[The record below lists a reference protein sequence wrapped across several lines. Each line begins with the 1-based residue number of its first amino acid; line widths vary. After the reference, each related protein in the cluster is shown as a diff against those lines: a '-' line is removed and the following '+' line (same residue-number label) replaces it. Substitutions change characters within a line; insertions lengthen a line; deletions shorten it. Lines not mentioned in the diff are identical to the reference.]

1 MFTRKQITACA
12 LGLSLLVIA
21 QLGLHSDAKAST
33 TSTTYYVS
41 KTGSNGDGR
50 SWATAW
56 NELDQINW
64 AAIQAGDTVLL
75 DGGSSQ
81 MVYTTAMTVGA
92 SGNSSAPITVK
103 LAPDAG
109 RNGQVVIFGG
119 RSTPLPYCDQPTYT
133 YDDAGANQFGIHME
147 NASYVT
153 IDGTKWSGIS
163 IYGNN
168 RSGVKLVSGSVND
181 TLRYMEIYDNGEA
194 VLHPQTNA
202 WRPDQPGINL
212 GGTGVVFD
220 HMLIHDNGQDGFQSG
235 GSGISNITLSN
246 SWIYNLRPHPSN
258 PSLSY
263 NFCMHSDGMQI
274 YNGGN
279 QSGVT
284 FSSDIL
290 GPGLM
295 QGTLLGQTPSMA
307 QVDNVTFNNV
317 LILDTTNA
325 NIMGYPTVQSLNWSV
340 NNVTSFHV
348 AYDPDGSSHSAIFLE
363 GSGHHVNNSIFY
375 GGTDYL
381 PNGVSTG
388 GNFQYNNT
396 GYNLGTVAD
405 PLFVNAPAY
414 NSQPTLQDLANGDY
428 ALQPGSPATGKGS
441 AITSVSVLIGQPPA
455 TATPQSSPTSTQPA
469 ATATYTATPI
479 ATNTGQPTSTST
491 YQPTSTSTQ
500 PAGTATRTATN
511 TNTPQATNTSPPGST
526 NTPTPTDTNTP
537 QSTSTATSQA
547 TGTSEPPPPTDT
559 SVPGT
564 ATDTPGPGTPTTTP
578 TCNISFVDVEQ
589 GSTFYPY
596 IECLACRAVIAGY
609 SDGTFR
615 PGDSVTRGQLSKIVS
630 NAAGFTDEPAGQT
643 FQDVVP
649 GSTFY
654 LFVER
659 MAIHGAVSGYAC
671 GGTGEPCGPNNLP
684 YFRPQVAAIRGQI
697 AKIVALAAG
706 LSGTPSEQIFE
717 DVPPGHTYYQWIELL
732 AQQGVMSGYPCGG
745 AGEPCGPNNLPYFR
759 PQALASRGQVTKI
772 VSNVYFPVCAP

>member
-21 QLGLHSDAKAST
+21 QLGLHSDARAST

-56 NELDQINW
+56 NELDQIYW
-64 AAIQAGDTVLL
+64 GAIQAGDTVLL

-92 SGNSSAPITVK
+92 SGNSSAPITVR

-133 YDDAGANQFGIHME
+133 YDDAGANQFGIHLE

-168 RSGVKLVSGSVND
+168 RSGVKLVIGSVND

-212 GGTGVVFD
+212 GGTGAVFD

-235 GSGISNITLSN
+235 GSGISNISLSN
-246 SWIYNLRPHPSN
+246 SWVYNLRPHPSN

-263 NFCMHSDGMQI
+263 NFCMHSDAMQI

-295 QGTLLGQTPSMA
+295 QGTLLGQTPSLA

-348 AYDPDGSSHSAIFLE
+348 AYDPDGSSHSAVFLE
-363 GSGHHVNNSIFY
+363 GSGHHINNSIFY

-388 GNFQYNNT
+388 GNYQYNNT

-428 ALQPGSPATGKGS
+428 AVQPGSPATGKGS
-441 AITSVSVLIGQPPA
+441 ATTSVSVLMGQPPA

-469 ATATYTATPI
+469 
-479 ATNTGQPTSTST
+479 
-491 YQPTSTSTQ
+491 
-500 PAGTATRTATN
+500 GTATS
-511 TNTPQATNTSPPGST
+511 TNTPQPTNTPPPGST
-526 NTPTPTDTNTP
+526 NTPTSIATNTP
-537 QSTSTATSQA
+537 WS

-564 ATDTPGPGTPTTTP
+564 STDTPGPGTPTTTP
-578 TCNISFVDVEQ
+578 TCIITFVDVDQ

-596 IECLACRAVIAGY
+596 IECLACRAVISGY

-615 PGDSVTRGQLSKIVS
+615 PGDHVTRGQLSKIVS
-630 NAAGFTDEPAGQT
+630 NAAGFSDEATGQT

-654 LFVER
+654 LYVER
-659 MAIHGAVSGYAC
+659 MAIHGAV
-671 GGTGEPCGPNNLP
+671 
-684 YFRPQVAAIRGQI
+684 
-697 AKIVALAAG
+697 
-706 LSGTPSEQIFE
+706 
-717 DVPPGHTYYQWIELL
+717 
-732 AQQGVMSGYPCGG
+732 SGYPCGG

-759 PQALASRGQVTKI
+759 PQVDALRGQIAKIVALAAGLSGTPSGQIFQDVPPGHTYYQWIELLAQQGAMTGYPCGGAGEPCGPNNQPYFRPQAAASRGQVTKI